1 MPRAPSFVSFLLI
14 NFVNFQL
21 NQIDKVM
28 HLVRDIDGYDIV
40 RKSLDDLKQETQKWI
55 ESNFDTWREQSLTSI
70 TRGELT

>member
-1 MPRAPSFVSFLLI
+1 
-14 NFVNFQL
+14 
-21 NQIDKVM
+21 M

-70 TRGELT
+70 ARGDLT